1 MKIMQK
7 REHKGIFYVAA
18 VLITMM
24 TAGLAGC
31 SKTGSS
37 TSTTGAATYVNVMH
51 MAPYAPA
58 IDIYLNGKISSTA
71 GGIPPGTFSQQYG
84 PLMPGTYDV
93 QFKKANADSL
103 LAEIPASDYDTM
115 SFYTLIL
122 YNTMPTGGTVRAIKI
137 VDDFSHV
144 SAASSNYRF
153 FNLSPDCASVDFY
166 LTNSTPVM
174 TGRTP
179 IDNFINP
186 ALNAFM
192 PVTGGPYNLQ
202 VKAAGTDSVI
212 AYLNNVGLQT
222 GSAYTIFLSGIKN
235 GTNNTHQINVLLAS
249 Y

>member
-1 MKIMQK
+1 MQK
-7 REHKGIFYVAA
+7 RERKGICYVAA
-18 VLITMM
+18 VVITVM

-37 TSTTGAATYVNVMH
+37 TSTSSAATYVNVMH

-58 IDIYLNGKISSTA
+58 FDIYLNGTISSTA

-84 PLMPGTYDV
+84 PLKAGVYDV
-93 QFKKANADSL
+93 QFKKANTDSL

-115 SFYTLIL
+115 SFYTLIV
-122 YNTMPTGGTVRAIKI
+122 YNTTPTGGAVRAIKV
-137 VDDFSHV
+137 VDDFSQV

-166 LTNSTPVM
+166 LTNSTPAM
-174 TGRTP
+174 TGRMP
-179 IDNFINP
+179 IDNFTNP

-212 AYLNNVGLQT
+212 AFLNNVGLQS
-222 GSAYTIFLSGIKN
+222 GSAYTIFLSGVKVGN
-235 GTNNTHQINVLLAS
+235 NNTHQINVLLAS